1 MHNQKPMEKEIM
13 VLIVEDR
20 ELQKELIAK
29 HFSKDKITFAQT
41 FKQENREKVT
51 EAIKDIE

>member
-1 MHNQKPMEKEIM
+1 MEKEIM